1 MYDPIRKEAE
11 KLYDDPVSYAC
22 AMSNDELEKV
32 IVCFVT
38 ELLARTGNQG
48 E

>member
-22 AMSNDELEKV
+22 AMSNHELEKV
-32 IVCFVT
+32 IFCFVT
-38 ELLARTGNQG
+38 ELLARTGKRR